1 MNTAGHPKRK
11 LEQIRICLERDVQFR
26 HLTTGLERYR
36 LVHSALPEINEADV
50 DTATSLLGH
59 RLRAPLLISPMTG
72 GVEAAAA
79 INRRLAAAAQ
89 RLGLAMGVGSQ
100 RAALHH
106 PELAATYQVRDV
118 APDILLMANLGAV
131 QLNYG
136 FGLSEARAAVE
147 MIGADAL
154 VLHLNPLHEA
164 LQPDGNTNFSGLT
177 ERIGEICAGLA
188 VPVIVKEVGYGI
200 SREVAARLRSVGVA
214 GIDVAGAGG
223 TAWVEVERH
232 RSNISQSRIA
242 SAFADWGIPTTES
255 IEMVR
260 SVDDRWP
267 LIASGGIRTGVDA
280 AKCLALGADAVG
292 LALPLLRAA
301 TMSEYA
307 VIETLSAMLEQLR
320 IAMFAVGARTISDL
334 RCGKLERQ

>member
-1 MNTAGHPKRK
+1 M
-11 LEQIRICLERDVQFR
+11 EQLRICLREDVQFSQ
-26 HLTTGLERYR
+26 LTTGLEHY
-36 LVHSALPEINEADV
+36 HFIHNALPEVDKADV
-50 DTATSLLGH
+50 DTTTSLLGH

-72 GVEAAAA
+72 GVEAAAS

-100 RAALHH
+100 RAAIRH
-106 PELAATYQVRDV
+106 PELATTYQVRDV

-136 FGLSEARAAVE
+136 FGLAEARTAVD

-164 LQPDGNTNFSGLT
+164 LQPDGNTNFAGLL
-177 ERIGEICAGLA
+177 ERIGEVCAGLA

-200 SREVAARLRSVGVA
+200 SREVALRLRSIGVA

-223 TAWVEVERH
+223 TAWVEVERR
-232 RSNISQSRIA
+232 RSNASRSRVA
-242 SAFADWGIPTTES
+242 SAFADWGIRTAES

-260 SVDDRWP
+260 SVADRWP
-267 LIASGGIRTGVDA
+267 LIASGGIRTGVDV
-280 AKCLALGADAVG
+280 AKCLALGADAAG

-301 TMSEYA
+301 ADSEHDVVRA
-307 VIETLSAMLEQLR
+307 LEEVLEQLR
-320 IAMFAVGARTISDL
+320 IAMFAAGARTISDL
-334 RCGKLERQ
+334 RRDRLERR